1 MLNFKITEHDKH
13 TFLIGKITVQHV
25 HTAGYQGHAYMEALD
40 DLIANFYSR
49 NLTTI
54 PVSITYDDNII
65 QTNAF
70 DVDVKLFAI
79 NELYAIKEFTF
90 LLIKGLTNEV
100 NIAII
105 TM

>member
-1 MLNFKITEHDKH
+1 MLNFKITTHDNH
-13 TFLIGKITVQHV
+13 TYALGKITVQHARI
-25 HTAGYQGHAYMEALD
+25 AGHQGHAYMAALD
-40 DLIANFYSR
+40 DLIANFYTS

-54 PVSITYDDNII
+54 PVNITYDGKRI

-100 NIAII
+100 NIAIL